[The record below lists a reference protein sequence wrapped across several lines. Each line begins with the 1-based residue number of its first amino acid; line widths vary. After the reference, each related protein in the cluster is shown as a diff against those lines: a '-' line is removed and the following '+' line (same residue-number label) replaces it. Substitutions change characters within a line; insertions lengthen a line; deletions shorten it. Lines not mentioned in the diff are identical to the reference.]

1 LTKGKGGN
9 CLSIKFI
16 DAVSIKNVFLILSS
30 CIPTSFV
37 SEAVFGSKAGDFGTL
52 KNSGRLE
59 KG

>member
-1 LTKGKGGN
+1 M
-9 CLSIKFI
+9 SIKFI